1 MLVYAAVALLS
12 DPSVLS
18 VFPSFLSELV
28 SKKRDK
34 KEKEEGAYQNEQNL
48 ARRNGGM
55 EN

>member
-1 MLVYAAVALLS
+1 VLVYAAVALLS
-12 DPSVLS
+12 DLSVLS

-34 KEKEEGAYQNEQNL
+34 KEKEGDGYRNEQNL